1 MLEKKTASCDTDKPY
16 VLQFEHK
23 HYNQLLSINKLLSPQ
38 LKIHKQDF
46 ICTIIGYLQ
55 RYNHFN
61 AMSNYFVMPDIV
73 NSHVPWVPF
82 DDSLGFL
89 YQNPLCESSGIFH
102 SLLHRF
108 RNLEPTPG
116 NQIIKQLRGCQKN
129 WKSCTLGWK
138 VNAGGMEKALTFAW
152 K

>member
-61 AMSNYFVMPDIV
+61 AMSNYFVMSDI
-73 NSHVPWVPF
+73 VPF
-82 DDSLGFL
+82 DDSLRFL
-89 YQNPLCESSGIFH
+89 YQNPLCESSGILH

-108 RNLEPTPG
+108 RNLEPTLG

-129 WKSCTLGWK
+129 
-138 VNAGGMEKALTFAW
+138 
-152 K
+152 